1 MAIDFS
7 KHPCF
12 NDAVRHQYGRI
23 HLPVAPHCNIQ
34 CNFCDRRYSCVN
46 ESRPGVTASVLSP
59 HQALSYLE
67 QSLVRD
73 PRIAVVG
80 IAGPGDPFANVE
92 DTLQTLR
99 LVRGRYSDLLLCV
112 ATNGLNVAPHAD
124 ELARLQVSHVTVTVN
139 AVEPRIGQQ
148 VYAWVRDGRNVLR
161 GEAAAQL
168 LWERQREAIREL
180 KARELVVKI
189 NTILIPGINDQH
201 VEDVARTMR
210 DLGVDI
216 LNCVPM
222 YPVANTP
229 LGNVPEPSPQL
240 VAEAR
245 RQAGQYL
252 PLMHHCTRCRADA
265 CGLLG
270 EAPRDEQH
278 ACLQRAAAQPLVPTE
293 DRPCVAV
300 ATLEGVLV
308 NQHLGEAEQLQVY
321 RQQDGEFELV
331 ETRPAPSPGG
341 GVQRWQQL
349 AEILNDCRALLVSS
363 AGSSP
368 VKVLGRRGIRVV
380 MMEGLIEEGLEA
392 VYTGRPVRAPLRR
405 EHRCD
410 AGATCGGDGQGCL

>member
-1 MAIDFS
+1 MALDFS

-34 CNFCDRRYSCVN
+34 CNFCDRRYNCVN
-46 ESRPGVTASVLSP
+46 ESRPGVTTSVLSP
-59 HQALSYLE
+59 HQALSYLD
-67 QSLVRD
+67 QALVRD

-80 IAGPGDPFANVE
+80 IAGPGDPFANVD

-99 LVRGRYSDLLLCV
+99 LVRGRYPEMLLCV
-112 ATNGLNVAPHAD
+112 ATNGLNLAPHAD
-124 ELARLQVSHVTVTVN
+124 ELARLRVSHVTVTVN
-139 AVEPRIGQQ
+139 AVEPRIGQH
-148 VYAWVRDGRNVLR
+148 VYAWVRDGRSVFR
-161 GEAAAQL
+161 GAAAAQL

-189 NTILIPGINDQH
+189 NTILIPGVNDQH
-201 VEDVARTMR
+201 IEDVARTMR
-210 DLGVDI
+210 DLGVDV

-229 LGNVPEPSPQL
+229 LAEVPEPSPPM

-265 CGLLG
+265 AGLLG
-270 EAPRDEQH
+270 ETPSDEQH

-293 DRPCVAV
+293 NRPCVAV
-300 ATLEGVLV
+300 ATLEGALV
-308 NQHLGEAEQLQVY
+308 NQHLGEADQLQVY
-321 RQQDGEFELV
+321 RQQHGAFELV
-331 ETRPAPSPGG
+331 ETRPAPPPGG
-341 GVQRWQQL
+341 GDQRWQQL
-349 AEILNDCRALLVSS
+349 AEVLHDCRALLVSS
-363 AGSSP
+363 AGTSP
-368 VKVLGRRGIRVV
+368 IKVLGGRGIRVV

-392 VYTGRPVRAPLRR
+392 VYAGQPVRAPLRR
-405 EHRCD
+405 EHHCG